1 MMMMNFWRWVA
12 MGALV
17 LCALLIGERYVR
29 DLLLTADQ
37 PRPVIPRADLAPDER
52 RTTTLFSTVA
62 PTVVSIQA
70 SAGAN
75 PLTREG
81 GGGSGSGF
89 IWDRAGHVV
98 TNHHVID
105 NARRI
110 IVVLDDGRS
119 LPARLVGS
127 APWTDLAV
135 LRIEQPPRDLQPIV
149 VGSSSDLLVGQT
161 VFAIGNP
168 FGLSRTLTQGIISAV
183 GRRLPTDTGREIA
196 DVIQT
201 DAAINPGN
209 SGGPLID
216 SAGRL
221 VGVNTAI
228 VSPAGSSAGVGFAI
242 PIDTVNRI
250 VPALIRDGRAPL
262 PGIGITAVPEET
274 AARAGVRG
282 VIIASVM
289 PGRAASQAG
298 LTGVSRD
305 GRIGDVITAAS
316 GKPVNTLADLTIA
329 LERAGVGNAVSLTI
343 IRDGARREQSV
354 IVQDISR

>member
-1 MMMMNFWRWVA
+1 MNFWRWVA
-12 MGALV
+12 TGALV
-17 LCALLIGERYVR
+17 LCGLLVGERYVR
-29 DLLLTADQ
+29 DFLLREVQ
-37 PRPVIPRADLAPDER
+37 PRLVVPRGDLAPDER
-52 RTTTLFSTVA
+52 RTTTLFTVVA
-62 PTVVSIQA
+62 PAVVSIQA
-70 SAGAN
+70 MTRAN
-75 PLTREG
+75 PFARDGG

-98 TNHHVID
+98 TNHHVIE
-105 NARRI
+105 NTSRI
-110 IVVLDDGRS
+110 VVVLDDGRS

-135 LRIEQPPRDLQPIV
+135 LRIEYPPRDLQPIA

-168 FGLSRTLTQGIISAV
+168 FGLSGTLTQGIISAV
-183 GRRLPTDTGREIA
+183 GRRLPTDSGREIS

-216 SAGRL
+216 SVGRL

-242 PIDTVNRI
+242 PVDTVNRI
-250 VPALIRDGRAPL
+250 VPSLIRDGRAPL
-262 PGIGITAVPEET
+262 AGIGITTLPEEA

-282 VIIASVM
+282 VIIGSVM
-289 PGRAASQAG
+289 PGRAAAQAG
-298 LTGVSRD
+298 LTGISPD
-305 GRIGDVITAAS
+305 GRIGDVIIAAS
-316 GKPVNTLADLTIA
+316 DKPVIKLADLAI
-329 LERAGVGNAVSLTI
+329 EFDRIGVGKAVSLTI
-343 IRDGARREQSV
+343 IRDGVRRDQSV